1 MEQLYDNWKERLQEI
16 LLEEE
21 QIRSI
26 EDEELRNSY
35 WDRYVQLL
43 IEEDELV
50 EKLQEDKRRQK

>member
-1 MEQLYDNWKERLQEI
+1 MEQLYDNWKERLQEV

-26 EDEELRNSY
+26 KDEELRNSY

-43 IEEDELV
+43 IEEDELIK
-50 EKLQEDKRRQK
+50 KLQKIKRRQK

>member
-1 MEQLYDNWKERLQEI
+1 MEQLYDNWKERLQEV

-26 EDEELRNSY
+26 KDEELRNSY

-43 IEEDELV
+43 IEEDELIK
-50 EKLQEDKRRQK
+50 KLQKIKRR

>member
-50 EKLQEDKRRQK
+50 EKLQEDKRR

>member
-1 MEQLYDNWKERLQEI
+1 MEQLYDNWKERLQEV

-26 EDEELRNSY
+26 KDEELRNSY

-43 IEEDELV
+43 IEEDELIK
-50 EKLQEDKRRQK
+50 KLQKIKRK

>member
-1 MEQLYDNWKERLQEI
+1 MDQSYDNWEERFQEV

-26 EDEELRNSY
+26 KDEELRNSY

-43 IEEDELV
+43 IEEDELL
-50 EKLQEDKRRQK
+50 EKLQKVKRR

>member
-1 MEQLYDNWKERLQEI
+1 MDQLYDNWKERLQEV

-26 EDEELRNSY
+26 KDEELRNSY

-43 IEEDELV
+43 IEEDELL
-50 EKLQEDKRRQK
+50 EKLQKVKRR